1 MTYWAIVRF
10 AGRRLE
16 PLSRSSSWSSSS
28 VKTSLAADF
37 GFVRLT
43 IVNQKTRQPTM
54 HNTAIKFVSRAAVRS
69 FASSAL
75 PPDFNTL

>member
-1 MTYWAIVRF
+1 MAVDQR
-10 AGRRLE
+10 GERLDRRAE
-16 PLSRSSSWSSSS
+16 DASQSSSWSSSS

-69 FASSAL
+69 ARSSRRL
-75 PPDFNTL
+75 KD